1 MKLAPRYF
9 IRQAGIAVALGILA
23 VTGVSAQT
31 APAGAKPAAKKK
43 AAPVDKPALEA
54 RAVDLLKATSA
65 RLAAARAMSFTATV
79 SYEHPSRLGPPLVFT
94 SRYDVTMQRPDRLRV
109 INQGDGPASEFYLD
123 GQTMIALAPAEN
135 LVAIA
140 EAPPT
145 LEAAL
150 KMAFEKAA
158 IYFPFTDLLLPDP
171 YAALADGTKL
181 AFHVGPSGL
190 VGGVKTDMVA
200 WANDDVFLQM
210 WIGADDQLPR
220 RIRAVFRADPL
231 RLRHDME
238 LSGWQL
244 DSVVPADAFAS
255 AKAKTAQRIEF
266 SHPASSPPP
275 GVQPVAKP
283 LKPSA
288 KVQSTGGA
296 K

>member
-1 MKLAPRYF
+1 MNLVTNHF
-9 IRQAGIAVALGILA
+9 IRQTGIALVLSLLA
-23 VTGVSAQT
+23 ATGVSAQT
-31 APAGAKPAAKKK
+31 VPSGAKPAKPAVKKK

-65 RLAAARAMSFTATV
+65 RLAAAKAMSFTATV

-94 SRYDVTMQRPDRLRV
+94 SRYDVVMQRPERLRV
-109 INQGDGPASEFYLD
+109 INLGDGPASEFYLD
-123 GQTMIALAPAEN
+123 GKTMVAFAPAEN

-150 KMAFEKAA
+150 RMAFDKAA

-171 YAALADGTKL
+171 FAAIADGTKL
-181 AFHVGPSGL
+181 AFYVGPSGL

-210 WIGADDQLPR
+210 WVGADDKLPR

-238 LSGWQL
+238 LSNWQL
-244 DSVVPADAFAS
+244 DPAIAADAFGT
-255 AKAKTAQRIEF
+255 AKAKDARRIDF
-266 SHPASSPPP
+266 AHPAAKPPP
-275 GVQPVAKP
+275 GVKPVAKSP
-283 LKPSA
+283 KAATKS
-288 KVQSTGGA
+288 Q
-296 K
+296 

>member
-1 MKLAPRYF
+1 MKLASRYF
-9 IRQAGIAVALGILA
+9 VRQTGIAIALSILA
-23 VTGVSAQT
+23 ATGVSAQT
-31 APAGAKPAAKKK
+31 VSSGAKPAVKKK

-54 RAVDLLKATSA
+54 RAVELLKATSA

-94 SRYDVTMQRPDRLRV
+94 SRYDVVMQRPERLRV
-109 INQGDGPASEFYLD
+109 INLGDGPASEFYLD
-123 GQTMIALAPAEN
+123 GKTMLAFAPAEN

-150 KMAFEKAA
+150 RMAFEKAA

-171 YAALADGTKL
+171 FAAIADGTKL
-181 AFHVGPSGL
+181 AFYVGPSGL
-190 VGGVKTDMVA
+190 VGGVRTDMVA

-210 WIGADDQLPR
+210 WVGADDKLPR

-238 LSGWQL
+238 LSNWQL
-244 DSVVPADAFAS
+244 DPAIAADAFS
-255 AKAKTAQRIEF
+255 TSKARDAQRIEF
-266 SHPASSPPP
+266 AHPAAALPP
-275 GVQPVAKP
+275 GVKPIAKSP
-283 LKPSA
+283 KAAS
-288 KVQSTGGA
+288 KSQ
-296 K
+296 

>member
-1 MKLAPRYF
+1 MNLTPKHF
-9 IRQAGIAVALGILA
+9 ICRTGIALSLSLLA
-23 VTGVSAQT
+23 VSGASAET
-31 APAGAKPAAKKK
+31 AQSGAMPAKPAVKKK

-65 RLAAARAMSFTATV
+65 RLAAAKAMSFAATV

-94 SRYDVTMQRPDRLRV
+94 SRYEVAMQRPERLRV
-109 INQGDGPASEFYLD
+109 INLGDGPTSEFYLD
-123 GQTMIALAPAEN
+123 GKTMVAFAPAEN

-171 YAALADGTKL
+171 YAAIADGTKL
-181 AFHVGPSGL
+181 AFYVGPSGL

-200 WANDDVFLQM
+200 WANDDVFMQM
-210 WIGADDQLPR
+210 WVGVDDKLPR

-238 LSGWQL
+238 LSNWQL
-244 DSVVPADAFAS
+244 DPVIAAEAFGT
-255 AKAKTAQRIEF
+255 AKAKDARRIDF
-266 SHPASSPPP
+266 AHPAASTLPP
-275 GVQPVAKP
+275 GVKPVAKSP
-283 LKPSA
+283 RPASKS
-288 KVQSTGGA
+288 Q
-296 K
+296 